1 MMVPDLPK
9 IKGINLENLSSK
21 EAFKRAIDI
30 FFGCLLA
37 DSNSSSGRFNYVC
50 REVLEYLE
58 LGVGEDALETNF
70 IDDYMRKM
78 DLKATR

>member
-1 MMVPDLPK
+1 MEDFIKIKYKKLYIDFDLMMVPDLPK
-9 IKGINLENLSSK
+9 MKGINLENLRSK

-37 DSNSSSGRFNYVC
+37 ASNSSSGRFNYVC

-58 LGVGEDALETNF
+58 LGAGEDAL
-70 IDDYMRKM
+70 
-78 DLKATR
+78 